1 MKTEGLT
8 AEEATEIIQRGGVVE
23 DSKNKILWSAQ
34 NTKNYELAGLL
45 IPSAYAPY
53 RVVKL
58 PPDAEP
64 VVTAEEFLAAARAHR
79 GEFCTDPTL
88 DKILADLK
96 AARKPK
102 PEPQPIRTLAEALAC
117 AQLRLMDSDGHY
129 DIVYR
134 AKGWLPTE
142 RAAIS
147 WYIDGY
153 DKGRRVYDASEKE
166 QTK

>member
-1 MKTEGLT
+1 MKTEGLS
-8 AEEATEIIQRGGVVE
+8 AEEATEIIQRGGVVKDKDGDE
-23 DSKNKILWSAQ
+23 YPVTQKGEPLRIHISKQL
-34 NTKNYELAGLL
+34 
-45 IPSAYAPY
+45 APY

-102 PEPQPIRTLAEALAC
+102 PEPQPIRTLAEALVC
-117 AQLRLMDSDGHY
+117 AQLRLADSDGHY

-134 AKGWLPTE
+134 SKGWLPTE

-147 WYIDGY
+147 WYLDGY
-153 DKGRRVYDASEKE
+153 DKGRRVYDAPEKE
-166 QTK
+166 Q